1 MVVLVVQVVTPELQ
15 DLADWPVRT
24 VALSLA
30 LAPMVLLVL
39 Q

>member
-15 DLADWPVRT
+15 DLAVQPVRM
-24 VALSLA
+24 VALPLA